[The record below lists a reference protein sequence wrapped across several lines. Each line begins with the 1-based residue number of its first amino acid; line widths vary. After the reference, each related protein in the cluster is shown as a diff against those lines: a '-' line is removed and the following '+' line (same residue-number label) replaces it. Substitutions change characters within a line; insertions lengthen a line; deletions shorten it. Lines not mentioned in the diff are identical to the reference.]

1 MSRPILGTR
10 DPGGRGEYPWDVP
23 FRRAVHHLRLGTWDV
38 RVLDQARV
46 WVDSAGTVHR
56 IEDLSDEHLAN
67 VVDTLRRR
75 AVEIMVD
82 YCAAA
87 GLGRFTPKAPLPPMT
102 GTVQDVA
109 RDWIMKTRVWDAL
122 QREYRARA
130 ARRPGTVRSL
140 GSDTGVWAVRTE
152 NSTHVL
158 DLDHS
163 QMVRLAQAAAGELR
177 GDQQWMTLD
186 AHGPIRVGRPSW
198 FQVKVSDDPHVAI
211 TIRKTSPVVAIHHL
225 TPPAG
230 ATPADLVDLARAA
243 TSVRRPDHPAL
254 EPLTEYRTAR
264 FRATAGEVR
273 TYWAALDV
281 LLRRHHATGAL
292 IVPTR
297 LRHPGADTADGDL
310 FIGQSPTGDVHP
322 LQLDV
327 DDALGYHLPVTTIAD
342 YPARTRA
349 DVTAHAIALTPGW

>member
-1 MSRPILGTR
+1 MSRPILGSR
-10 DPGGRGEYPWDVP
+10 DPGGRGEYPWDLP

-38 RVLDQARV
+38 RVLDQAKV

-56 IEDLSDEHLAN
+56 IKDLSDEHLVN
-67 VVDTLRRR
+67 VIDTLRRR
-75 AVEIMVD
+75 AVAIMAD

-109 RDWIMKTRVWDAL
+109 RDWIMKTRLWDAL

-140 GSDTGVWAVRTE
+140 GSGTGVWAVRTE

-163 QMVRLAQAAAGELR
+163 QLVRLAQAAAGELR
-177 GDQQWMTLD
+177 RDQQRVTLG
-186 AHGPIRVGRPSW
+186 AHGPVRVGRPTW
-198 FQVKVSDDPHVAI
+198 FQVKVSDDPHVAV
-211 TIRKTSPVVAIHHL
+211 TIRRTSPVVAIHHL
-225 TPPAG
+225 TPPPG
-230 ATPADLVDLARAA
+230 ATPADLVDLARAV
-243 TSVRRPDHPAL
+243 TGFRCPDHPAP

-264 FRATAGEVR
+264 FGATAGDIR
-273 TYWAALDV
+273 SYWAALDV
-281 LLRRHHATGAL
+281 LLSRHHATGAL

-297 LRHPGADTADGDL
+297 LRHPGADAADADL
-310 FIGQSPTGDVHP
+310 FITQVPDSQVSELQRDVTS
-322 LQLDV
+322 
-327 DDALGYHLPVTTIAD
+327 ALGYHLPVTTIAD